1 MWRAKRQ
8 ADAALFQQV
17 RAVGR
22 VGTPKLST
30 RSSPM
35 RYILG
40 IVLIFALLA
49 WDIAA
54 NGGHITHSITGA
66 LEDLARQLGL
76 L

>member
-1 MWRAKRQ
+1 
-8 ADAALFQQV
+8 
-17 RAVGR
+17 
-22 VGTPKLST
+22 
-30 RSSPM
+30 M